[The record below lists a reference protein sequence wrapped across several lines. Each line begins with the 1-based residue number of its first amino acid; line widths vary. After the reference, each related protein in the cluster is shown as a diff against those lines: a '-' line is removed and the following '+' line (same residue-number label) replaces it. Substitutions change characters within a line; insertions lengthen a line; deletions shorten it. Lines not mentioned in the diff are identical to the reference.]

1 MSIESPSL
9 NIPLEQNEPWGRVLL
24 FAWILGVGISALLS
38 VDFAIVF
45 AAAGMV
51 VLPIFWL
58 FFFPPHFIAAFIEKG
73 CLGKFGIYGF
83 ILIYTKL
90 AKRFLIPLVAELLG
104 QAVRRLG

>member
-1 MSIESPSL
+1 MSIEPPSL
-9 NIPLEQNEPWGRVLL
+9 NIPLEQNEPWVRVLL

-58 FFFPPHFIAAFIEKG
+58 FFFPPHFIATVIEKG
-73 CLGKFGIYGF
+73 CLGRLGIYGILF
-83 ILIYTKL
+83 IYLSIS
-90 AKRFLIPLVAELLG
+90 KRLLIPWVTELLE
-104 QAVRRLG
+104 QAVRGLG

>member
-1 MSIESPSL
+1 MSIEPPSL
-9 NIPLEQNEPWGRVLL
+9 NIPLEQNEPWVRVLL

-83 ILIYTKL
+83 IFIYLSL
-90 AKRFLIPLVAELLG
+90 AERFLIPLVAEMLG
-104 QAVRRLG
+104 QTVRRLG